1 MMWIVWIVPVLLIL
15 LLAYAFAIRPN
26 LPRRDI
32 SPLLGRDYAHRG
44 LWNTNEPGENNR
56 PENSLAAFRAAV
68 EKGYG
73 IELDVH
79 LTADGALIVHH
90 DDSLKR
96 MTGTDIIIARSKLA
110 EIRSCKL
117 PNSEPIPTFDEVLET
132 VGGRIPMIV
141 EVKVEGGNAGT
152 LSKAVYERMKR
163 YDGPWCMESFGPGA
177 VKWFRDNAPEVIRGQ
192 LAFDHAGKGKTAF
205 LFLRNLGI
213 ASMLQN
219 LWARPDFVA
228 FEAKSVKWHTLSIH
242 LLRLMKPWF
251 VAWTVRSQAD
261 MDKYRK
267 QWDLQ
272 IFEKFEAQRDAAPN
286 THLS

>member
-1 MMWIVWIVPVLLIL
+1 MTVIIVIIL
-15 LLAYAFAIRPN
+15 LLLVYAELIRPN

-32 SPLLGRDYAHRG
+32 SPLMGVDYAHRG

-68 EKGYG
+68 DKGYG

-79 LTADGALIVHH
+79 LTKDGHLVVHH

-96 MTGTDIIIARSKLA
+96 LTGVDIRIAESTLA
-110 EIRSCKL
+110 DIRACHL
-117 PNSEPIPTFDEVLET
+117 PNGESVPTYDEVLDA
-132 VGGRIPMIV
+132 VAGRIPMIV
-141 EVKVEGGNAGT
+141 EVKVENRNHDA
-152 LSKAVYERMKR
+152 LSKAVYERMQR
-163 YDGPWCMESFGPGA
+163 YEGPWCMESFDPRA
-177 VKWFRDNAPEVIRGQ
+177 VKWFRMNAPEIIRGQ
-192 LAFDHAGKGKTAF
+192 LAFDSAGKGKNFKEWT
-205 LFLRNLGI
+205 RNLYI

-219 LWARPDFVA
+219 FLARPDFVA
-228 FEAKSVKWHTLSIH
+228 FSASSVKWHSLPIH

-261 MDKYRK
+261 MDKWRG

-272 IFEKFEAQRDAAPN
+272 IFEKFEAKKQ
-286 THLS
+286 